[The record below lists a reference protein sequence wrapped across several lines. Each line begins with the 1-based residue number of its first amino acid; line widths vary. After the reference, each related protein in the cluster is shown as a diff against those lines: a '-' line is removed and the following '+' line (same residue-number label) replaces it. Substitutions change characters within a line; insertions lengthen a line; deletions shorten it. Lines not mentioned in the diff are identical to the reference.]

1 MIKRNVVFI
10 IFTFFVLLSSFVG
23 QAPSYLDTQSENFF
37 VENNQL
43 MLTGDMNEEEL
54 EQELEDTI
62 GEQIGSVDFN
72 GLQDILDSLSSDAQ
86 NLFGSSSFF
95 DKITRLLSGD
105 FNADYGSFFQ
115 SLIGI
120 FFEEI
125 IGLVPLLATIVII
138 TLLCSLIKSVR
149 SKENENSVGQII
161 DFVAFGI
168 VVVLVSSVIISIFTN
183 SADLIGSMQTQM
195 SILFPILLTFLAS
208 VGGVVSVGIF
218 QPAVAILSNIVV
230 QIFNIVIIPL
240 FVFLFI
246 FIIVNNLSSN
256 VKLNKFISLIQ
267 SVLKWIA
274 GICFSVFLGILAF
287 HGIVAGSF
295 DSVSIRATRLA
306 IKSYVPVLGSYIS
319 DGFNI
324 VCASSVLIKNVVG
337 VAGIFLLFASILTPV
352 FQILACSMLL
362 RLTASILEPIGE
374 TRIPDFLQQI
384 AKTLNLLIMM
394 ILGVA
399 FMYVITIGLILC
411 TANIF

>member
-1 MIKRNVVFI
+1 MEKNIKFDILSIVCIIVFCI
-10 IFTFFVLLSSFVG
+10 SMSPITLQNDTF
-23 QAPSYLDTQSENFF
+23 YTIK
-37 VENNQL
+37 
-43 MLTGDMNEEEL
+43 
-54 EQELEDTI
+54 I
-62 GEQIGSVDFN
+62 GEY
-72 GLQDILDSLSSDAQ
+72 ILDNGITYMDPFSWHENLSYTFPHWLYDVMIYA
-86 NLFGSSSFF
+86 
-95 DKITRLLSGD
+95 I
-105 FNADYGSFFQ
+105 FN
-115 SLIGI
+115 
-120 FFEEI
+120 
-125 IGLVPLLATIVII
+125 
-138 TLLCSLIKSVR
+138 
-149 SKENENSVGQII
+149 
-161 DFVAFGI
+161 
-168 VVVLVSSVIISIFTN
+168 
-183 SADLIGSMQTQM
+183 
-195 SILFPILLTFLAS
+195 
-208 VGGVVSVGIF
+208 VGGYLGIYISTIAF
-218 QPAVAILSNIVV
+218 ACILG
-230 QIFNIVIIPL
+230 IIL
-240 FVFLFI
+240 YAT
-246 FIIVNNLSSN
+246 N